1 LPNNNHPKAI
11 RWRVGRNPTC
21 RSIALTSCQGQPVSA
36 LRSMICGAAAGSAT
50 FAKIMVRDVV
60 MAALTVRLFH
70 L

>member
-1 LPNNNHPKAI
+1 
-11 RWRVGRNPTC
+11 
-21 RSIALTSCQGQPVSA
+21 
-36 LRSMICGAAAGSAT
+36 MFCGAAAGSAT